1 MVLDVLPPA
10 VFVLVAAALAG
21 VLPRR
26 PAHAVGLLATGT
38 AASLSWLAPDGAH
51 LQVTL
56 FGAFDAVLFNVDE
69 FSRLM
74 GLIFGFIGA
83 AAVLYSYYSG
93 AESRQTAFALAYV
106 GVSIATVYAGD
117 WLTLIF
123 FWELMAIFSTLL
135 VWHYGGRA
143 VRAGYRY
150 AILHGI
156 GGSLLL
162 AAIVWLL
169 ADPATAAG
177 DAGGLVFSPY
187 VDGATGGML
196 AADSVVPG
204 LLAAVGIGVNVGF
217 IGLHAWLPD
226 TYPRPHIAASVFL
239 CVFTTKTG
247 VYGMF
252 RAFPDGHLW
261 IAYMGGAMAVFGAF
275 VALLQK
281 DMRRLL
287 SYHIQSQVGYM
298 VAGVGL
304 GGLAVGHTASDPGEY
319 AALATAGAFGHVFN
333 HILYKALLFMA
344 VGVIIYRT
352 GQEHLGD
359 IGGLWRRMPL
369 TAGVFTVA
377 ALSIAG
383 FPFFNGFVSKGMIIG
398 AADKKELE
406 LLRGLLLLGGV
417 GTFLSFIKLGYF
429 AFVEGEYDG
438 TVRDANRGQGVA
450 MGVVAGLCIL
460 FGVFPDLLFELL
472 PQEQLESELKYTTF
486 TVPHLAEGV
495 GLGAVGLVGFA
506 LLRGPL
512 HRVGRIPDID
522 FVYNRVFFY
531 GGRSTVA
538 AVTELFGAV
547 DRAVVRFVRLCLWA
561 GANPTVAVLRASRYL
576 PESLRPRLGDERPP
590 ADGGTPSRLYLRAG
604 VGTSVLLLAAV
615 LTLFLLVAL

>member
-1 MVLDVLPPA
+1 MVLDLLPPA
-10 VFVLVAAALAG
+10 VFVLVAAVLAG

-26 PAHAVGLLATGT
+26 PAHAVGLLGTGA
-38 AASLSWLAPDGAH
+38 AASLSWLAPTGAH

-74 GLIFGFIGA
+74 GLIFGLIGA
-83 AAVLYSYYSG
+83 AAVLYSYASG

-106 GVSIATVYAGD
+106 GVSLATVYAGD

-150 AILHGI
+150 AVLHGI

-162 AAIVWLL
+162 GAIVWLL
-169 ADPATAAG
+169 ADPAVGA
-177 DAGGLVFSPY
+177 DAGGLVFSPH
-187 VDGATGGML
+187 VESGTTGGML
-196 AADSVVPG
+196 AADSVVPA

-217 IGLHAWLPD
+217 VGLHAWLPD
-226 TYPRPHIAASVFL
+226 TYPRPHVAASVFL

-304 GGLAVGHTASDPGEY
+304 SGAAIGHTASEPGQY

-344 VGVIIYRT
+344 VGVVIYRT
-352 GQEHLGD
+352 GQEHLGKL
-359 IGGLWRRMPL
+359 GGLWRQMPL

-383 FPFFNGFVSKGMIIG
+383 FPLFNGFVSKGMIIG

-406 LLRGLLLLGGV
+406 LLWGLLLLGGV

-429 AFVEGEYDG
+429 AFVEGTYDG
-438 TVRDANRGQGVA
+438 PVRDANVGQSVA
-450 MGVVAGLCIL
+450 MVSVAGLCVL
-460 FGVFPDLLFELL
+460 FGVFPNLLFELL
-472 PQEQLESELKYTTF
+472 PLQGEYKYTTF

-495 GLGAVGLVGFA
+495 GLAAVGLVGFA
-506 LLRGPL
+506 ILRGPL
-512 HRVGRIPDID
+512 HRVGRVPDVD
-522 FVYNRVFFY
+522 FVYNRAFFY
-531 GGRSTVA
+531 GGRGVVV
-538 AVTELFGAV
+538 AVTDLFAAV
-547 DRAVVRFVRLCLWA
+547 DRAVVRIVRFCLWV
-561 GANPTVAVLRASRYL
+561 GANPTIVALRASRFL
-576 PESLRPRLGDERPP
+576 PESLRPALGENRPT
-590 ADGGTPSRLYLRAG
+590 DGGAPSRLYIRAG
-604 VGTSVLLLAAV
+604 IGTSVLLLAAV
-615 LTLFLLVAL
+615 LTVFLVFAL

>member
-1 MVLDVLPPA
+1 MVLDLLPPA
-10 VFVLVAAALAG
+10 VFVLAAAVLAG

-26 PAHAVGLLATGT
+26 PAHAAGLLGTGT
-38 AASLSWLAPDGAH
+38 AAALSWLGPGSGAY
-51 LQVTL
+51 LEVTL
-56 FGAFDAVLFNVDE
+56 FGAFDAVLYNVDE

-74 GLIFGFIGA
+74 GLIFGLIGA
-83 AAVLYSYYSG
+83 VAVVYSYASG
-93 AESRQTAFALAYV
+93 ADSRQTAFALGYV
-106 GVSIATVYAGD
+106 GVSLATVYAGD

-123 FWELMAIFSTLL
+123 FWELMAVFSTLL

-150 AILHGI
+150 ALLHGI

-177 DAGGLVFSPY
+177 DAGGLVFSPH
-187 VDGATGGML
+187 VDGVSGGML
-196 AADSVVPG
+196 TADSVVPG

-217 IGLHAWLPD
+217 VGLHAWLPD
-226 TYPRPHIAASVFL
+226 TYPRPHVAASVFL

-247 VYGMF
+247 VYGMY

-275 VALLQK
+275 AALLQS

-304 GGLAVGHTASDPGEY
+304 AGVGVGKVASDPGSY
-319 AALATAGAFGHVFN
+319 ASLATAGAFGHVFN

-352 GQEHLGD
+352 GQEHLDD
-359 IGGLWRRMPL
+359 IGGLARQMPL
-369 TAGVFTVA
+369 TAGVFAVA

-383 FPFFNGFVSKGMIIG
+383 FPLFNGFVSKGMIIG
-398 AADKKELE
+398 AANKKQLD
-406 LLRGLLLLGGV
+406 LLWGLLLVGGV

-429 AFVEGEYDG
+429 AFIEGSYDG
-438 TVRDANRGQGVA
+438 RVRDANVGQSVA
-450 MGVVAGLCIL
+450 MVSVAALCVL
-460 FGVFPDLLFELL
+460 FGVAPGLLFDLLPLQGEYD
-472 PQEQLESELKYTTF
+472 YTTY
-486 TVPHLAEGV
+486 TLDHVAEGV
-495 GLGAVGLVGFA
+495 GLAVAGAVGFA
-506 LLRGPL
+506 VLRGPL
-512 HRVGRIPDID
+512 HHVGRVPDVD

-531 GGRSTVA
+531 GGRGTV
-538 AVTELFGAV
+538 GAP
-547 DRAVVRFVRLCLWA
+547 AGPFV
-561 GANPTVAVLRASRYL
+561 GVAPPL
-576 PESLRPRLGDERPP
+576 PQPP
-590 ADGGTPSRLYLRAG
+590 PGGPARG
-604 VGTSVLLLAAV
+604 
-615 LTLFLLVAL
+615 